1 MDGREVEITFTRID
15 EKTKVTKVF
24 DPEKG
29 VPPMTA
35 FGAILKKDEEV
46 AGVLTYVRNSWG
58 NKADPVSAET
68 VKKVREATKDRSIFW
83 KPEELLKD
91 HPLE

>member
-1 MDGREVEITFTRID
+1 
-15 EKTKVTKVF
+15 VF

-35 FGAILKKDEEV
+35 FGSILKDEEI
-46 AGVLTYVRNSWG
+46 AAVLTYVRNTWG
-58 NKADPVSAET
+58 NKAAPVSAET
-68 VKKVREATKDRSIFW
+68 VKKIREATKDRSVFW

-91 HPLE
+91 HPLEK

>member
-1 MDGREVEITFTRID
+1 VNG
-15 EKTKVTKVF
+15 KVY

-35 FGAILKKDEEV
+35 FESLLDDNEV
-46 AGVLTYVRNSWG
+46 AAVLTYVRNSWG
-58 NKADPVSAET
+58 NQAAPVKPDT
-68 VKKVREATKDRSIFW
+68 VKKVRAANKDRSIFW

-91 HPLE
+91 HPLESP